1 MYLDHAA
8 STALF
13 VRQKGDMD
21 EFKGMPHY
29 IGLVWKYTV
38 SVQEDGE
45 MKFCG
50 MYHPSII
57 YWDEKNEW
65 YTMFM
70 YLDRTYSYIVG
81 VERFRDFD
89 TFTRLGYKVQ
99 SVKSAKAFSRLFCSD
114 N

>member
-1 MYLDHAA
+1 MYLDPTV

-13 VRQKGDMD
+13 VREKGDMD
-21 EFKGMPHY
+21 EFKGMPRFV
-29 IGLVWKYTV
+29 GLVWKDTV
-38 SVQEDGE
+38 SVDDGE

-70 YLDRTYSYIVG
+70 YISRSYSMITG

-99 SVKSAKAFSRLFCSD
+99 SVKSAKAFSRLFCTD

>member
-1 MYLDHAA
+1 MYLDPAV

-13 VRQKGDMD
+13 VREKGDMD
-21 EFKGMPHY
+21 EFKGMPY
-29 IGLVWKYTV
+29 FIGLVWKYTV
-38 SVQEDGE
+38 SVDGGE
-45 MKFCG
+45 LKFCG

-70 YLDRTYSYIVG
+70 YFDRTYSEIVG

-99 SVKSAKAFSRLFCSD
+99 SVKTAKAFSRLFYSD

>member
-1 MYLDHAA
+1 MYLAPWA
-8 STALF
+8 STALL
-13 VRQKGDMD
+13 VREKGDMD
-21 EFKGMPHY
+21 EFKGMSHF

-38 SVQEDGE
+38 SVDDREL
-45 MKFCG
+45 KFCG

-99 SVKSAKAFSRLFCSD
+99 SAKSAKAFSRLFYSD

>member
-21 EFKGMPHY
+21 EFKGMPHF

-38 SVQEDGE
+38 SVDDGE
-45 MKFCG
+45 LKFCG
-50 MYHPSII
+50 MYHPSTI

-70 YLDRTYSYIVG
+70 YFDRTYSEIVG

-99 SVKSAKAFSRLFCSD
+99 SVKTAKAFSRLFYSD

>member
-1 MYLDHAA
+1 MYLNPAV

-21 EFKGMPHY
+21 EFKGMPHF

-38 SVQEDGE
+38 SVDDGE
-45 MKFCG
+45 LKFCG

-70 YLDRTYSYIVG
+70 YFDRTYSEIVG

-89 TFTRLGYKVQ
+89 TFTRLGYKIQ
-99 SVKSAKAFSRLFCSD
+99 SVKSEKAFSRLFCSD